1 MAVTQTPPETVQ
13 AASVAATSTQRA
25 QPTGLA
31 AVVGSGDHKTI
42 GRLYILSSLLL
53 GVGVLVLGLLFGLE
67 AMDPDKWS
75 VFTATNGLQLFTLL
89 RVATLFLLAF
99 PLVIGVALV
108 VVPLQVGAPSIAFPR
123 AAAASFWGWF
133 LGSILVIASYIA
145 DGGPFGTSAN
155 GVNLWITA
163 MGLVI
168 VSLLIASVS
177 LATTVLALRA
187 PGMTLDRTPLY
198 SWSVAVATIMWII
211 TLPVLVGFIVLM
223 YVDHSHAG
231 TSIGTT
237 SDLYP
242 DIGWLFRNPQIYVVA
257 IPVLG
262 FVADVVAS
270 SVNSRTK
277 ARWFAQSAITW
288 FGIVSFGAFLAI
300 PTARAVDSVLM
311 VVLSLLAVVPVLA
324 IGALTGDLARGGRLK
339 ANPAIA
345 YALSAYIVL
354 LIATI
359 AGALG
364 SLPDVVEAPGEGTAG
379 DSIYFLGVAHAVILA
394 AIIGALGG
402 VTWWAS
408 KIGRRQANAKLAL
421 MAPAILL
428 VGTIASVVPNLVSGL
443 AGSGNELTPDPT
455 GGMSSMNA
463 LALVGLVIT
472 GLGLALAAVSL
483 LPLFKRSGDPVPADP
498 WGTGQ
503 TLEWMTSSPPSVGN
517 FDNELALVTSPE
529 PLLDSREEK

>member
-211 TLPVLVGFIVLM
+211 TLPVLVGFIVQ
-223 YVDHSHAG
+223 VAHHVASP
-231 TSIGTT
+231 
-237 SDLYP
+237 DLAEARNARDARALQRTLRKAVVLPAAATLAITVLAVLFGSTVLSLFGP
-242 DIGWLFRNPQIYVVA
+242 DFAHGG
-257 IPVLG
+257 PVLAVLIG
-262 FVADVVAS
+262 AQAVPALAGPSVTMMTLSGAQRDNAVLCGVALAALAIACFVLIPKLGA
-270 SVNSRTK
+270 
-277 ARWFAQSAITW
+277 
-288 FGIVSFGAFLAI
+288 FGAALAVLI
-300 PTARAVDSVLM
+300 TMIVWQLAVLVTLRRRGEPRTDCLALLQARAVS
-311 VVLSLLAVVPVLA
+311 
-324 IGALTGDLARGGRLK
+324 R
-339 ANPAIA
+339 
-345 YALSAYIVL
+345 
-354 LIATI
+354 
-359 AGALG
+359 
-364 SLPDVVEAPGEGTAG
+364 
-379 DSIYFLGVAHAVILA
+379 GVA
-394 AIIGALGG
+394 
-402 VTWWAS
+402 
-408 KIGRRQANAKLAL
+408 
-421 MAPAILL
+421 
-428 VGTIASVVPNLVSGL
+428 
-443 AGSGNELTPDPT
+443 E
-455 GGMSSMNA
+455 
-463 LALVGLVIT
+463 
-472 GLGLALAAVSL
+472 
-483 LPLFKRSGDPVPADP
+483 
-498 WGTGQ
+498 
-503 TLEWMTSSPPSVGN
+503 
-517 FDNELALVTSPE
+517 
-529 PLLDSREEK
+529 